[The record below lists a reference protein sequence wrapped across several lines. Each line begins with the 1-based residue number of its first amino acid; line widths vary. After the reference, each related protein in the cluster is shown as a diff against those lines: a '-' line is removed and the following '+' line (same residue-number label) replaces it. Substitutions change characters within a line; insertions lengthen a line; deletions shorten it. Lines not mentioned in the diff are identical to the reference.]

1 MLTTL
6 LFPLIPGIRVRRL
19 TPEPD
24 VLRVEVVTTRRRA
37 RCPLCRRRSR
47 RVHSDYARVL
57 RDLPCAGR
65 AVVVELHVRRFVC
78 GAAPCVRR
86 IFAEQVPDLVAPRA
100 RSSQRL
106 RQVWQRHG
114 FDLGGEAGARHLRA
128 EAMPASP
135 RTLLRLV
142 RAAPLPEVGQ
152 VRVVGIDDFSR
163 RRGRTYG
170 TVIVDLEAHRPVD
183 LLPERTTAVVR
194 PWLEAHPE
202 IAVISRDRAAEYADA
217 GRQGAPQAV
226 QVADRWHLLANLSAA
241 AEEALLP
248 QHAVLRAAAQ
258 AVAQQAHGVSPADS
272 PAPRA
277 PEPPASGT
285 EARRERRTSRYAEVR
300 TLHAQGATVTEI
312 TRRVGLCPKTV
323 RTYLRLETLPARPS
337 RKRPSPLVL
346 PHVPYLQQRWE
357 AGCQRADRLYTELC
371 DRGYRGSA
379 RTLRRFLR
387 TWRPRRGPRG
397 RTADVSNAGLCR
409 PSAPPRLFSVRQTVA
424 LFFRPEA
431 DLDATER
438 AYLAHLSAHCAPVT
452 TVHRLVQQFHTLVR
466 ERGKD
471 NLAPWLAAVEES
483 GVQALRRFGQGLRRD
498 TAAVEAALSLE
509 WSQGQVEGT
518 VTKIK
523 LIKRSMYGRCNFDLL
538 RRRVLNA
545 S

>member
-6 LFPLIPGIRVRRL
+6 LFPLIPGIRVRRV
-19 TPEPD
+19 TVEPD
-24 VLRVEVVTTRRRA
+24 LVRVEVATTRRRA

-47 RVHSDYARVL
+47 RVHSGYTRVL
-57 RDLPCAGR
+57 RDVPCAGR
-65 AVVVELHVRRFVC
+65 AVVVALHVRRFVC
-78 GAAPCVRR
+78 GTGHCVRR
-86 IFAEQVPDLVAPRA
+86 IFAEQAPDLVAPRA

-106 RQVWQRHG
+106 RGVWQRHG

-128 EAMPASP
+128 EAMPVSP

-163 RRGRTYG
+163 RGRTYG
-170 TVIVDLEAHRPVD
+170 TVIVDLKARRPVD

-202 IAVISRDRAAEYADA
+202 IAVISRDRASAYADA

-248 QHAVLRAAAQ
+248 QHAVLRAAARV
-258 AVAQQAHGVSPADS
+258 VAQHAHGVRPADS
-272 PAPRA
+272 PTPPAQ
-277 PEPPASGT
+277 EPPASGT
-285 EARRERRTSRYAEVR
+285 EARLERRASRYAEVR
-300 TLHAQGATVTEI
+300 ALHEQGATVTEI
-312 TRRVGLCPKTV
+312 TRRVGLCRKTV
-323 RTYLRLETLPARPS
+323 RTYLRLEALPDRPS
-337 RKRPSPLVL
+337 RERPSPLVL

-357 AGCQRADRLYTELC
+357 AGCQRADRLYAELC
-371 DRGYRGSA
+371 ERGYRGSA

-397 RTADVSNAGLCR
+397 RTADASNAGLCR
-409 PSAPPRLFSVRQTVA
+409 PPAPPRLFSVRQTVA
-424 LFFRPEA
+424 LFFRPRAE
-431 DLDATER
+431 LEPLER
-438 AYLAHLSAHCAPVT
+438 TYLEHLIAHCPPVA
-452 TVHRLVQQFHTLVR
+452 TVYGLVEQFHTLVR

-471 NLAPWLAAVEES
+471 NLAPWLTAVEES
-483 GVQALRRFGQGLRRD
+483 GVQALRRFGEGLRRD
-498 TAAVEAALSLE
+498 AAAVEAALSLE

-538 RRRVLNA
+538 RRRVLYA

>member
-6 LFPLIPGIRVRRL
+6 LFPLMSGIRVRGV
-19 TPEPD
+19 TVEQD
-24 VLRVEVVTTRRRA
+24 VVRVEVATTRRRA

-47 RVHSDYARVL
+47 RVHSRYTRVL
-57 RDLPCAGR
+57 RDVPCAGR
-65 AVVVELHVRRFVC
+65 AVVVALHVRRFVC
-78 GAAPCVRR
+78 GTAHCIRR
-86 IFAEQVPDLVAPRA
+86 IFAEQTPDLVAPRA
-100 RSSQRL
+100 RSSRRL
-106 RQVWQRHG
+106 RGVWQRHG

-202 IAVISRDRAAEYADA
+202 IAVISRDRASEYADA
-217 GRQGAPQAV
+217 RRQGAPQAV

-258 AVAQQAHGVSPADS
+258 AVAQEAQGTPPADS
-272 PAPRA
+272 PTPPAK
-277 PEPPASGT
+277 EPLASGT
-285 EARRERRTSRYAEVR
+285 EARRERRTTRYTEVR
-300 TLHAQGATVTEI
+300 ALHEHGATVTEI
-312 TRRVGLCPKTV
+312 SRRVGLCPKTV
-323 RTYLRLETLPARPS
+323 RKYLRLEVLPDRPARA
-337 RKRPSPLVL
+337 RPSPLVL
-346 PHVPYLQQRWE
+346 PHVPYLQQRWA

-409 PSAPPRLFSVRQTVA
+409 PPAPPRLFSVRQTVA

-431 DLDATER
+431 GLDPAER
-438 AYLAHLSAHCAPVT
+438 AYLAHLIAHCPPVA

-471 NLAPWLAAVEES
+471 NLVPWLAAVEES

-498 TAAVEAALSLE
+498 AAAVEAALSLE

-538 RRRVLNA
+538 RLRVLHRA
-545 S
+545 